1 MKVRLNQILAGVLG
15 LQLILGVLVFWPR
28 TVRAE
33 LETVFAGLEA
43 AAVENILIEDDTGA
57 VVQLARRGKD
67 WVLPLADDY
76 PVQVLEVERLLG
88 DLLSITI
95 GETVTTSAAS
105 QGALQVADDNFLR
118 KIILTDSSGTD
129 YVVYLGSSP
138 RFGAVHFR
146 LGGRNETHL
155 AVDLDVNRFNARASD
170 WIDAIYLRVNQEDLI
185 GLDLQNLQ
193 GRFIFSRD
201 DEGAWLFDGLMPG
214 EVQNDAELNSLLGR
228 TTAVNMTEPISRT
241 ENPAWGLDDP
251 LAVLVYDTVDG
262 PVTLVVGAQ
271 NPDDLSYV
279 VKSSA
284 SDYYV
289 RVRESSVQMLV
300 DAARETY
307 VQQPTLAPTVDPA
320 LLPSPTE
327 EGGEPALDAETET
340 ATDAAEPDVET
351 GEETPEPL
359 ETPAGD

>member
-15 LQLILGVLVFWPR
+15 LQLILGALVFWPR
-28 TVRAE
+28 AVRGE

-43 AAVENILIEDDTGA
+43 TAVETILIEDETGA
-57 VVQLARRGKD
+57 VVQISRRGAD

-76 PVQVLEVERLLG
+76 PAQVLEVERLLG
-88 DLLSITI
+88 DLLLITI

-105 QGALQVADDNFLR
+105 QAALQVADDNFLR
-118 KIILTDSSGTD
+118 KITLTDSGDTE

-138 RFGAVHFR
+138 RFGTAHFR
-146 LGGRNETHL
+146 PGGRSETYL
-155 AVDLDVNRFNARASD
+155 AVDLDINRFNARVSD
-170 WIDAIYLRVNQEDLI
+170 WIDAVYLRVNQEDLI
-185 GLDLQNLQ
+185 GLDLQNQQ
-193 GRFIFSRD
+193 GRFTFSRN
-201 DEGAWLFDGLMPG
+201 EGAWQFDGLLPD

-228 TTAVNMTEPISRT
+228 STAVNMTEPLSRT
-241 ENPAWGLDDP
+241 EDPAWGLDDP

-262 PVTLVVGAQ
+262 KVTLVVGAQ

-307 VQQPTLAPTVDPA
+307 VQEPTPAPAADPV
-320 LLPSPTE
+320 LMPTPAQEGE
-327 EGGEPALDAETET
+327 EPGMDEETEGE
-340 ATDAAEPDVET
+340 TDSAEADTET
-351 GEETPEPL
+351 GEEAPEPL